1 MCCVD
6 SLCLF
11 SHLCYCT
18 AERRILGMDLG
29 FVQNSPIFG
38 RVKANLDHVSDLLMK
53 AEADLFVLPEL
64 FATGYQF
71 SSRKE
76 VERLAES
83 VPDGPTT
90 KRLIALAHQRRC
102 VIVAGLAERKG
113 RCFYNSAVVVG
124 AKGLIGLYRKSHL
137 FYEETLWFTPGNTGF
152 RVWNAAGVTLGVM
165 VCFDWFFPE
174 SMRCMALAGADVVCH
189 PANLVLPH
197 APSAMI
203 TRCLENRVFAVTADR
218 VGSEERAD
226 KERLTFIGTSQ
237 IVSPQGEVLARA
249 GTDRE
254 EVRVVTID
262 PKDARRKTI
271 NRYNHL
277 LGDRR
282 VDLYDALTQPAVEST
297 RPRHP
302 RASKRTHPLSG
313 IPARSG

>member
-1 MCCVD
+1 MYYD
-6 SLCLF
+6 SSLCLLAY
-11 SHLCYCT
+11 LCYRT
-18 AERRILGMDLG
+18 AELGTSGMELG

-38 RVKANLDHVSDLLMK
+38 RVKANLDHVSDLLK
-53 AEADLFVLPEL
+53 QANADLFVLPEL

-71 SSRKE
+71 ASRKE
-76 VERLAES
+76 VERLAET

-90 KRLIALAHQRRC
+90 KRLIVLARQRRC

-113 RCFYNSAVVVG
+113 RFFYNSAVVVG
-124 AKGLIGLYRKSHL
+124 GKGLIGLYRKSHL

-152 RVWNAAGVTLGVM
+152 RIWNAAGITLGVM

-174 SMRCMALAGADVVCH
+174 SMRCMALAGADVICH

-226 KERLTFIGTSQ
+226 KERLAFIGTSQ
-237 IVSPQGEVLARA
+237 IVSPQGELLARA
-249 GTDRE
+249 ATDRE

-277 LGDRR
+277 FSDRR
-282 VDLYDALTQPAVEST
+282 IELYDALTQPAPEST
-297 RPRHP
+297 RSRSKPRV
-302 RASKRTHPLSG
+302 SKTLLVSG
-313 IPARSG
+313 TSA

>member
-1 MCCVD
+1 M
-6 SLCLF
+6 
-11 SHLCYCT
+11 
-18 AERRILGMDLG
+18 ELG

-38 RVKANLDHVSDLLMK
+38 RVKANLDHVSDLLKK
-53 AEADLFVLPEL
+53 ANADLFVLPEL

-71 SSRKE
+71 ASRKE
-76 VERLAES
+76 VERLAET

-90 KRLIALAHQRRC
+90 KRLTALARQRRC

-113 RCFYNSAVVVG
+113 RFFYNSAVVVG
-124 AKGLIGLYRKSHL
+124 GKGLIGLYRKSHL

-174 SMRCMALAGADVVCH
+174 SMRCMALAGADVICH

-197 APSAMI
+197 APNAMI

-226 KERLTFIGTSQ
+226 KERLAFIGTSQ
-237 IVSPQGEVLARA
+237 IVSPQGEILARA
-249 GTDRE
+249 ATDRE

-277 LGDRR
+277 FSDRR
-282 VDLYDALTQPAVEST
+282 IELYDALTQPAPEST
-297 RPRHP
+297 RPRSKP
-302 RASKRTHPLSG
+302 RVSKTHLVSG
-313 IPARSG
+313 TSARSG